1 MTFSNNF
8 HRLETRLQSQV
19 GRAIGDFKMIEEGD
33 TVLVCLSGGKDSYT
47 MLSVLMALQKRAPV
61 DFKPEIRTLRKCG
74 SPFAGG
80 TGSVN
85 TRQ

>member
-19 GRAIGDFKMIEEGD
+19 GRAIGDFNMIEDGD
-33 TVLVCLSGGKDSYT
+33 AILVCLSGGKDSYT

-61 DFKPEIRTLRKCG
+61 DFKLIAMNLDQKQPDRK
-74 SPFAGG
+74 
-80 TGSVN
+80 SVV
-85 TRQ
+85 